1 MMSYVFELSNSTFF
15 QKQIEEATRELKRF
29 QDTIAEE
36 KRKKM
41 SDDKKKGA
49 KKGFSMIS
57 KAARNLTKSTTV
69 ESDSDESGAAKRN
82 LIEKTME
89 TMLESE
95 SEESAVM
102 AKIVTGRAKKP
113 TTGRAKKP
121 TKYDIP
127 AKTEEEKEV
136 RLILEHSGKKVKV
149 RWTDKTTS
157 WHQLRDIWADF
168 PYHVAVY
175 RKKKQLIK
183 GNNIWNT
190 PTLNAVESFIRILE
204 HEGNIEK
211 PRSLKF
217 EVLCDNGYRLPNVSY
232 AELHKDDPTLIDEY
246 LENLNKE

>member
-29 QDTIAEE
+29 QDMIAEE

-57 KAARNLTKSTTV
+57 NAARNLTKKMT
-69 ESDSDESGAAKRN
+69 EEADSDDSAPATRN
-82 LIEKTME
+82 LTKKTTE
-89 TMLESE
+89 TMSESE
-95 SEESAVM
+95 SEESAVT
-102 AKIVTGRAKKP
+102 AKVV
-113 TTGRAKKP
+113 TGRAKKP

-127 AKTEEEKEV
+127 AKTEEEEEV
-136 RLILEHSGKKVKV
+136 RLILEHRGKKVKV
-149 RWTDKTTS
+149 RWADKTTS
-157 WHQLRDIWADF
+157 WHLLRDMWADF

-190 PTLNAVESFIRILE
+190 PTLDAVESFFRILE
-204 HEGNIEK
+204 HEGNIKK

-217 EVLCDNGYRLPNVSY
+217 EVLCDNGYRFPNVSY